1 MLKKLMVSLLIL
13 SLVFLAACEGSK
25 EGDDEDNLTLEQYLQ
40 QVKLPNN
47 LEIAID
53 PETVVSAQEA
63 RIHEAGYWELDP
75 ETVSKHLLR
84 GELVEMQ
91 PMAEGPWYH
100 ASGDTYDE
108 YLSVYDNGK
117 SAGIDESSAGGMS
130 YVVHEKSEN
139 EKPLLIV
146 DHPDPL
152 PLSSQGKRSMAKSD
166 YSSYADLTFM
176 PYEEA
181 LAEVL
186 EHMKQMGFP
195 ELAVSE
201 TYSMD
206 VETQRKHYE
215 YYVEERGI
223 DPEFGPEDWTT
234 ADEKYIFFLRQ
245 VIDEIPVTHS
255 SWTWGQ
261 GTGVGPAGNW
271 MQSTWISA
279 VYSPDGLQKMY
290 AANMYRIKEELASE
304 AMPVVSPVHALRTMI
319 DEYSDLILEEKLTTT
334 SMELVYVSVPKGKE
348 TFELIPAWMITI
360 AEPYESDHSDE
371 DSIKYNYRQY
381 VVHAITG
388 EKISGSR

>member
-25 EGDDEDNLTLEQYLQ
+25 EGDDDDNLTLEQYLQ

-91 PMAEGPWYH
+91 PMAQGPWYH

-108 YLSVYDNGK
+108 YLNVYDNGK
-117 SAGIDESSAGGMS
+117 SFGIEESSAGGMS
-130 YVVHEKSEN
+130 YVVYEKSET
-139 EKPLLIV
+139 EKPFLIV
-146 DHPDPL
+146 NHPDPL
-152 PLSSQGKRSMAKSD
+152 TLSDQGRKSMAKSD
-166 YSSYADLTFM
+166 YSSYADLTFK

-223 DPEFGPEDWTT
+223 EPEFDLEDWTT
-234 ADEKYIFFLRQ
+234 ADEKYIFHFRQ
-245 VIDEIPVTHS
+245 MIDGIPVS
-255 SWTWGQ
+255 NASWYWGR
-261 GTGVGPAGNW
+261 GTGTGPAGNW
-271 MQSTWISA
+271 MQSTEINVVYMTDGFKDISA
-279 VYSPDGLQKMY
+279 Y
-290 AANMYRIKEELASE
+290 NMYRIKEELASE

-319 DEYSDLILEEKLTTT
+319 DEYSDLIIEEKLTVT
-334 SMELVYVSVPKGKE
+334 SMELVYVSIPKGKE
-348 TFELIPAWMITI
+348 TFELIPAWKITV

-371 DSIKYNYRQY
+371 DSIKYEYRQY